1 LGDVL
6 RISDPQRALA
16 VYDHAL
22 RRLREVQDN
31 PTARRGEAEI
41 MASSAYALRRLH
53 RADDAKERIDATF
66 RLLQETNDYPAER
79 IVLHEEAHGALRSL
93 GDHFSETGQPQRG
106 AEVYEDLLQKVM
118 ASKPDVRNDLRHALA
133 LSQIYE
139 SLAVL
144 YRRSGQSN
152 HGKGFAALRL
162 DLWRHWETKLPKSS
176 FVQRELASAR
186 I

>member
-1 LGDVL
+1 MMQG
-6 RISDPQRALA
+6 A
-16 VYDHAL
+16 H
-22 RRLREVQDN
+22 RRNIPRV
-31 PTARRGEAEI
+31 I
-41 MASSAYALRRLH
+41 
-53 RADDAKERIDATF
+53 AK
-66 RLLQETNDYPAER
+66 TNDYPAER
-79 IVLHEEAHGALRSL
+79 IVLHEEAHGRSVHWGIISRRLDSHSAARKFTRTFFKKSWLRSRMCERL
-93 GDHFSETGQPQRG
+93 C
-106 AEVYEDLLQKVM
+106 
-118 ASKPDVRNDLRHALA
+118 HALA

-162 DLWRHWETKLPKSS
+162 DLWRSLETKLPKSS